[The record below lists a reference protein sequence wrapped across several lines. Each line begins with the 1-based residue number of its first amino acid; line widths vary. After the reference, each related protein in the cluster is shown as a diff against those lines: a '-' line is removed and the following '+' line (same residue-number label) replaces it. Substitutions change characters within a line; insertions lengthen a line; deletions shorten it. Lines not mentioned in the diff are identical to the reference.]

1 MEKTKKSLL
10 FKILKTTGITFIISL
25 LLLILIP
32 LLFADTITEKVKVL
46 ANNNLEG
53 ELNFQDSE
61 LSFFTN
67 FPSLTLTLHEL
78 NLNGSKPF
86 KNKSLISA
94 KQIGFGID
102 TWSLVFGNQTQ
113 IDEIFLK
120 EAKITILINKKGEA
134 NYNIYKSNSK
144 DTTTSS
150 ESASLK
156 LENIQISNSQLVY
169 NDKSTK
175 ILIEAKGLNYKGK
188 GDLLESNFNLKT
200 SAKIDSVSFA
210 YDQKEYLKNKKVKA
224 NLITKINTNSLS
236 FIFEKND
243 LVINKLPVEFTG
255 MFDFLKN
262 GYQMN
267 FELKTEDSNLEDLFS
282 ALPAEYVSWMNE
294 TKLKGKTSAFLSLKG
309 KYIATENLSP
319 ELNFNVK
326 VRNGYVKHTKA
337 PYPVEDIFLNLETK
351 LPNLDVN
358 QLKVRLDSLYFD
370 VNKNNL
376 SAILISD
383 GFGDKLTIDTKIK
396 SKLDLAFLSNALQIP
411 NFKLA
416 GNLDTDIVSKG
427 NYSKEDKKFP
437 ITKGNFELKN
447 GLIQTSYYPKPIQK
461 INVKANLNSPT
472 TDFKDASFVISSSN
486 FTFEGEPFNM
496 TASFANFEDISYDVK
511 AKGTINVAQ
520 IYKVFSQ
527 KGLDVDGF
535 IKADLSLAGKQSDAS
550 NGRVGNLKNSGTL
563 EVKNIKTTSDYL
575 AKPFLIENG
584 LFTFNQDKMNFSNFN
599 GKYGTSDIAMNGNLE
614 NVINFVLSEN
624 QILKGNFNL
633 TSNYLNI
640 NEFIPTSTFET
651 EDEVQKTE
659 VSGVVQIP
667 TNLNI
672 AIQTNALKTQY
683 DDVTI
688 ENLRGKLI
696 IQNGSLQLSNSSL
709 GIIGA
714 TAKMEAMYKNEGTQ
728 KAYFDYKINA
738 TDFDIKRAY
747 NEIKM
752 FREIVTAAENAE
764 GIVGLNY
771 TIKGVLNNK
780 MEPVMPSLE
789 GNGTLSVKQV
799 KMKGFKLLNV
809 VSAKTENPDIQDP
822 DISKVDIKTTIKN
835 NLVTIERFKFKVAGF
850 RLRFEGQT
858 SLDGKL
864 NLKMRIGLPPLGI
877 IGIPIKVLGTQEN
890 PDIKLGKK
898 SEDLEET
905 EYVDGVTPINNT
917 TSVNTTIP
925 ATEIQKDSIPKT
937 ELIIPENTNEIPT
950 PIIQKDSIPKA
961 KPIVPVEKVEN

>member
-1 MEKTKKSLL
+1 MPYLDTAIKMEKSKKTILS
-10 FKILKTTGITFIISL
+10 KILKITGITFAISL
-25 LLLILIP
+25 LAFVLLPII
-32 LLFADTITEKVKVL
+32 FADTITEKVKVL
-46 ANNNLEG
+46 ANKNLEG
-53 ELNFQDSE
+53 ELNFNDSE
-61 LSFFTN
+61 LSFFKH

-78 NLNGSKPF
+78 NLNGSKPYQ
-86 KNKSLISA
+86 NKSLVSA
-94 KQIGFGID
+94 KEISFGID
-102 TWSLVFGNQTQ
+102 VWSVVFGSQTQ
-113 IDEIFLK
+113 IEEIYIDN
-120 EAKITILINKKGEA
+120 AKINILVNQKGDA

-175 ILIEAKGLNYKGK
+175 ISIEAKGFNYKGK
-188 GDLLESNFNLKT
+188 GDLQASNFNLKT
-200 SAKIDSVSFA
+200 SAKIDSLSFA
-210 YDQKEYLKNKKVKA
+210 YDKKEYLKNKKVKA
-224 NLITKINTNSLS
+224 DLITKINTNSLS
-236 FIFEKND
+236 FVFEKND

-255 MFDFLKN
+255 LFDFLKN
-262 GYQMN
+262 GYQMD
-267 FELKTEDSNLEDLFS
+267 FKLKTEDSNLDDLFT
-282 ALPAEYVSWMNE
+282 ALPAEYVSWMTE
-294 TKLKGKTSAFLSLKG
+294 TKMKGKTSAFLTLKG
-309 KYIATENLSP
+309 KYIASENLSP
-319 ELNFNVK
+319 ELNFNIK
-326 VRNGYVKHTKA
+326 VRDGYVKHTKA
-337 PYPVEDIFLNLETK
+337 PYPVENIFLNFDTK
-351 LPNLDVN
+351 LPNLDIN

-383 GFGDKLTIDTKIK
+383 GFGKKITIDSKVK

-411 NFKLA
+411 NLKLA
-416 GNLDTDIVSKG
+416 GNLDADIVSKG

-437 ITKGNFELKN
+437 ITKGNFEIKK
-447 GLIQTSYYPKPIQK
+447 GLIQTSYYPKPIQN
-461 INVKANLNSPT
+461 INLKANLNSPT
-472 TDFKDASFVISSSN
+472 GNFKDASFILSPAN
-486 FTFEGEPFNM
+486 FTFEGEPFNLN
-496 TASFANFEDISYDVK
+496 ASFKNFDDINYDVK
-511 AKGTINVAQ
+511 AKGTLNVAR

-550 NGRVGNLKNSGTL
+550 NGRIGNLKNSGTL

-599 GKYGTSDIAMNGNLE
+599 GKYGTSDISMNGNLE

-624 QILKGNFNL
+624 QILKGSFNL
-633 TSNYLNI
+633 TSNFLNI
-640 NEFIPTSTFET
+640 NEFIPTTTYETDEET
-651 EDEVQKTE
+651 EKTE
-659 VSGVVQIP
+659 VSGVVEIP
-667 TNLNI
+667 TNLNV
-672 AIQTNALKTQY
+672 AIQTNAAKTKY

-688 ENLRGKLI
+688 ENLRGNILI
-696 IQNGSLQLSNSSL
+696 KNGTLQLSNGTL
-709 GIIGA
+709 DIIGA
-714 TAKMEAMYKNEGTQ
+714 TAKMDAFYKNEGTQ

-738 TDFDIKRAY
+738 SEFDIKRAY

-752 FREIVTAAENAE
+752 FREIVTAAESAE

-771 TIKGVLNNK
+771 SIKGVLNNQ

-789 GNGTLSVKQV
+789 GSGTLSVKKV

-809 VSAKTENPDIQDP
+809 VSSKTENPDIKDP

-835 NLVTIERFKFKVAGF
+835 NIVTIERFKFKVAGF

-877 IGIPIKVLGTQEN
+877 LGIPIKVLGTQEN
-890 PDIKLGKK
+890 PDIKLGRK

-905 EYVDGVTPINNT
+905 EYVDGVTPINT
-917 TSVNTTIP
+917 TVPTT
-925 ATEIQKDSIPKT
+925 TT
-937 ELIIPENTNEIPT
+937 PT
-950 PIIQKDSIPKA
+950 PTIQNDSVPKIEPTV
-961 KPIVPVEKVEN
+961 PIEKVE

>member
-10 FKILKTTGITFIISL
+10 FKILKITGITFVITL
-25 LLLILIP
+25 LLLILLPI
-32 LLFADTITEKVKVL
+32 LFADTITEKVRVL

-53 ELNFQDSE
+53 ELNFKESE
-61 LSFFTN
+61 LSFFKH
-67 FPSLTLTLHEL
+67 FPSLTLTLNEL

-86 KNKSLISA
+86 KDQSLVTA
-94 KQIGFGID
+94 KEIGFGID
-102 TWSLVFGNQTQ
+102 VWSVIFGSQTQ
-113 IDEIFLK
+113 IEEIFLE
-120 EAKITILINKKGEA
+120 EAKINILVNKKGEA
-134 NYNIYKSNSK
+134 NYNIYKSDSK

-156 LENIQISNSQLVY
+156 LENIQINNSHLVY
-169 NDKSTK
+169 SDKSTK
-175 ILIEAKGLNYKGK
+175 ILIEAKGFNYKGK

-200 SAKIDSVSFA
+200 SARIDSLSFA

-224 NLITKINTNSLS
+224 DLITKINTNSLS
-236 FIFEKND
+236 FVFEKND

-255 MFDFLKN
+255 LFDFLKN
-262 GYQMN
+262 GYQMD
-267 FELKTEDSNLEDLFS
+267 FELKTEDSNLDDLFT
-282 ALPAEYVSWMNE
+282 ALPAEYVSWMTE
-294 TKLKGKTSAFLSLKG
+294 TKMKGKTSAFLTLKG
-309 KYIATENLSP
+309 KYIASENLSP
-319 ELNFNVK
+319 EVNFNIK
-326 VRNGYVKHTKA
+326 VRDGYVKHEKA
-337 PYPVEDIFLNLETK
+337 PYPVENIFLNLDTK
-351 LPNLDVN
+351 LPNLDIN

-383 GFGDKLTIDTKIK
+383 GFGKKITIDSKMK
-396 SKLDLAFLSNALQIP
+396 SKLDLAFLSNALQVP

-416 GNLDTDIVSKG
+416 GNLDADIVSKG
-427 NYSKEDKKFP
+427 NYSKEDRKFP
-437 ITKGNFELKN
+437 ITKGNFEIKN
-447 GLIQTSYYPKPIQK
+447 GFIQTAYYPKPIQN
-461 INVKANLNSPT
+461 INLKANLNSPT
-472 TDFKDASFVISSSN
+472 GDFKDASFVLSPAN
-486 FTFEGEPFNM
+486 FTFEGELFNLN
-496 TASFANFEDISYDVK
+496 ASFKNFEDINYDVK
-511 AKGTINVAQ
+511 AKGTLNVAR

-550 NGRVGNLKNSGTL
+550 NGRIANLKNSGTL

-599 GKYGTSDIAMNGNLE
+599 GKYGTSDISMNGNLE

-633 TSNYLNI
+633 TSNYLNV
-640 NEFIPTSTFET
+640 NEFIPTTTYET
-651 EDEVQKTE
+651 EDETEKTE
-659 VSGVVQIP
+659 VAGVVQIP
-667 TNLNI
+667 TNLNVS
-672 AIQTNALKTQY
+672 IQTNALKTQY
-683 DDVTI
+683 EDVTI
-688 ENLRGKLI
+688 ENLKGNLV
-696 IQNGSLQLSNSSL
+696 IQNGSLRLSNSSL

-714 TAKMEAMYKNEGTQ
+714 TAKMDAFYKNEGTQ

-738 TDFDIKRAY
+738 SEFDIKRAY

-752 FREIVTAAENAE
+752 FREIVTAAESAE

-771 TIKGVLNNK
+771 SIKGVLNNQ
-780 MEPVMPSLE
+780 MEPIMPSLE
-789 GNGTLSVKQV
+789 GNGTLSVKKV

-809 VSAKTENPDIQDP
+809 VSAKTENPDIKDP
-822 DISKVDIKTTIKN
+822 DVSKVDIKTTIKN
-835 NLVTIERFKFKVAGF
+835 NIVTIERFKFKVAGF
-850 RLRFEGQT
+850 RLRFEGET

-877 IGIPIKVLGTQEN
+877 LGIPIKVLGTQEN

-905 EYVDGVTPINNT
+905 EYVDGITPINT
-917 TSVNTTIP
+917 TVP
-925 ATEIQKDSIPKT
+925 ATTTPSPTIQNDSVPKI
-937 ELIIPENTNEIPT
+937 EP
-950 PIIQKDSIPKA
+950 A
-961 KPIVPVEKVEN
+961 VPVEKVD

>member
-1 MEKTKKSLL
+1 MEKSKKSLL
-10 FKILKTTGITFIISL
+10 IKILKVTGITFVISL
-25 LLLILIP
+25 LLIV
-32 LLFADTITEKVKVL
+32 LLPIIFADTITEKVKVL
-46 ANNNLEG
+46 ANKNLEG
-53 ELNFQDSE
+53 ELNFNESE
-61 LSFFTN
+61 LSFFKH

-78 NLNGSKPF
+78 NLNGSKPY
-86 KNKSLISA
+86 KNKSLVSA
-94 KQIGFGID
+94 KEISFGID
-102 TWSLVFGNQTQ
+102 VWSVVFGNQT
-113 IDEIFLK
+113 EIEEIYLE
-120 EAKITILINKKGEA
+120 EAKINVLVNKKGEA
-134 NYNIYKSNSK
+134 NYNIYKSDSK

-156 LENIQISNSQLVY
+156 LENIQINNSQLVY

-175 ILIEAKGLNYKGK
+175 ILIEAKGFNYKGK
-188 GDLLESNFNLKT
+188 GDLLESNFSLKT
-200 SAKIDSVSFA
+200 SAKIDSLSFT
-210 YDQKEYLKNKKVKA
+210 YDKSEYLKNKKLKA
-224 NLITKINTNSLS
+224 DLITKINTNSLS
-236 FIFEKND
+236 FVFEKND

-255 MFDFLKN
+255 FFDFLKN
-262 GYQMN
+262 GYQMD
-267 FELKTEDSNLEDLFS
+267 FKLKTENSDLDDLFT

-294 TKLKGKTSAFLSLKG
+294 TKMKGKTSAFLTLKG
-309 KYIATENLSP
+309 KYIASENLSP
-319 ELNFNVK
+319 EVNFNIK
-326 VRNGYVKHTKA
+326 VRDGYVKHEKA
-337 PYPVEDIFLNLETK
+337 PYPVEDIFLNLDTK
-351 LPNLDVN
+351 LPNLDIN
-358 QLKVRLDSLYFD
+358 QLKIRLDSLYFD

-383 GFGDKLTIDTKIK
+383 GFGKKITLDSKVK

-416 GNLDTDIVSKG
+416 GSLDADIVSKG

-437 ITKGNFELKN
+437 ITKGNFEIKN
-447 GLIQTSYYPKPIQK
+447 GLIQTAYYPKPIQN
-461 INVKANLNSPT
+461 INLKANLNSPT
-472 TDFKDASFVISSSN
+472 GDFKDASFVLSPAN
-486 FTFEGEPFNM
+486 FTFEGEPFNLN
-496 TASFANFEDISYDVK
+496 ASFKNFDDINYDVK
-511 AKGTINVAQ
+511 AKGTLNVAR

-550 NGRVGNLKNSGTL
+550 NGRIANLKNSGTL

-633 TSNYLNI
+633 TSNFLNI
-640 NEFIPTSTFET
+640 NEFIPTTTYETDEET
-651 EDEVQKTE
+651 EKTE
-659 VSGVVQIP
+659 VSGVVEIP
-667 TNLNI
+667 TNLNVS
-672 AIQTNALKTQY
+672 IQTNAAKTQY

-688 ENLRGKLI
+688 ENLKGNLV
-696 IQNGSLQLSNSSL
+696 IQNGSLRLSNSSL

-714 TAKMEAMYKNEGTQ
+714 TAKMDAFYKNEGTQ

-738 TDFDIKRAY
+738 SEFDIKRAY

-752 FREIVTAAENAE
+752 FREIVTAAESAE

-771 TIKGVLNNK
+771 SIKGVLNNQ
-780 MEPVMPSLE
+780 MEPIMPSLE
-789 GNGTLSVKQV
+789 GNGTLSVKKV

-809 VSAKTENPDIQDP
+809 VSAKTENPDIKDP
-822 DISKVDIKTTIKN
+822 DVSKVDIKTTIKN
-835 NLVTIERFKFKVAGF
+835 NIVTIERFKFKAAGF
-850 RLRFEGQT
+850 RLRFEGET

-877 IGIPIKVLGTQEN
+877 LGIPIKVLGTQEN
-890 PDIKLGKK
+890 PDIKLGRK

-905 EYVDGVTPINNT
+905 EYVEDVTPI
-917 TSVNTTIP
+917 NTTIP
-925 ATEIQKDSIPKT
+925 ATTTPTPTIQNDSVPKT
-937 ELIIPENTNEIPT
+937 EP
-950 PIIQKDSIPKA
+950 A
-961 KPIVPVEKVEN
+961 VPVEKVE

>member
-1 MEKTKKSLL
+1 MEKSKKSLL
-10 FKILKTTGITFIISL
+10 IKILKVTGITFVISL
-25 LLLILIP
+25 LLIV
-32 LLFADTITEKVKVL
+32 LLPIIFADTITEKVKVL
-46 ANNNLEG
+46 ANKNLEG
-53 ELNFQDSE
+53 ELNFNESE
-61 LSFFTN
+61 LSFFKH

-78 NLNGSKPF
+78 NLNGSKPY
-86 KNKSLISA
+86 KNKSLVSA
-94 KQIGFGID
+94 KEISFGID
-102 TWSLVFGNQTQ
+102 VWSVVFGNQT
-113 IDEIFLK
+113 EIEEIYLE
-120 EAKITILINKKGEA
+120 EAKINVLVNKKGEA
-134 NYNIYKSNSK
+134 NYNIYKSDSK

-156 LENIQISNSQLVY
+156 LENIQINNSQLVY

-175 ILIEAKGLNYKGK
+175 ILIEAKGFNYKGK
-188 GDLLESNFNLKT
+188 GDLLESNFSLKT
-200 SAKIDSVSFA
+200 SAKIDSLSFT
-210 YDQKEYLKNKKVKA
+210 YDKSEYLKNKKLKA
-224 NLITKINTNSLS
+224 DLITKINTNSLS
-236 FIFEKND
+236 FVFEKND

-255 MFDFLKN
+255 FFDFLKN
-262 GYQMN
+262 GYQMD
-267 FELKTEDSNLEDLFS
+267 FKLKTENSDLDDLFT

-294 TKLKGKTSAFLSLKG
+294 TKMKGKTSAFLTLKG
-309 KYIATENLSP
+309 KYIASENLSP
-319 ELNFNVK
+319 EVNFNIK
-326 VRNGYVKHTKA
+326 VRDGYVKHEKA
-337 PYPVEDIFLNLETK
+337 PYPVENIFLNLDTK
-351 LPNLDVN
+351 LPNLDIN
-358 QLKVRLDSLYFD
+358 QLKIRLDSLYFD

-383 GFGDKLTIDTKIK
+383 GFGKKITLDSKVK

-416 GNLDTDIVSKG
+416 GSLDADIVSKG

-437 ITKGNFELKN
+437 ITKGNFEIKN
-447 GLIQTSYYPKPIQK
+447 GLIQTAYYPKPIQN
-461 INVKANLNSPT
+461 INLKANLNSPT
-472 TDFKDASFVISSSN
+472 GDFKDASFVLSPAN
-486 FTFEGEPFNM
+486 FTFEGEPFNLN
-496 TASFANFEDISYDVK
+496 ASFKNFDDINYDVK
-511 AKGTINVAQ
+511 AKGTLNVAR

-550 NGRVGNLKNSGTL
+550 NGRIANLKNSGTL

-633 TSNYLNI
+633 TSNFLNI
-640 NEFIPTSTFET
+640 NEFIPTSTYET
-651 EDEVQKTE
+651 DEEAEKTE
-659 VSGVVQIP
+659 VSGVVEIP
-667 TNLNI
+667 TNLNVS
-672 AIQTNALKTQY
+672 IQTNAAKTQY

-688 ENLRGKLI
+688 ENLKGNLV
-696 IQNGSLQLSNSSL
+696 IQNGSLRLSNSSL

-714 TAKMEAMYKNEGTQ
+714 TAKMDAFYKNEGTQ

-738 TDFDIKRAY
+738 SEFDIKRAY

-752 FREIVTAAENAE
+752 FREIVTAAESAE

-771 TIKGVLNNK
+771 SIKGVLNNQ
-780 MEPVMPSLE
+780 MEPIMPSLE
-789 GNGTLSVKQV
+789 GNGTLSVKKV

-809 VSAKTENPDIQDP
+809 VSAKTENPDIKDP
-822 DISKVDIKTTIKN
+822 DVSKVDIKTTIKN
-835 NLVTIERFKFKVAGF
+835 NIVTIERFKFKVAGF
-850 RLRFEGQT
+850 RLRFEGET

-877 IGIPIKVLGTQEN
+877 LGIPIKVLGTQEN
-890 PDIKLGKK
+890 PDIKLGRK

-905 EYVDGVTPINNT
+905 EYVDGVTPIN
-917 TSVNTTIP
+917 TTIP
-925 ATEIQKDSIPKT
+925 ATTTPTPTIQNDSVPKT
-937 ELIIPENTNEIPT
+937 EP
-950 PIIQKDSIPKA
+950 A
-961 KPIVPVEKVEN
+961 VPVEKVE

>member
-1 MEKTKKSLL
+1 MENSKKTLL
-10 FKILKTTGITFIISL
+10 LKILKVTGITFIISL
-25 LLLILIP
+25 LLLVILPIV
-32 LLFADTITEKVKVL
+32 FADTITEKVKIL
-46 ANNNLEG
+46 ANKNLEG
-53 ELNFQDSE
+53 ELNFNETE
-61 LSFFTN
+61 LSFFKH

-78 NLNGSKPF
+78 NLNGSKPY
-86 KNKSLISA
+86 KNESLVAAKEIS
-94 KQIGFGID
+94 FGID
-102 TWSLVFGNQTQ
+102 VWSVVFGNQT
-113 IDEIFLK
+113 EIEEIYLE
-120 EAKITILINKKGEA
+120 EAKINVLVNQKGEA

-156 LENIQISNSQLVY
+156 LENIQINNSQLVY

-175 ILIEAKGLNYKGK
+175 ILIEAKGFNYKGK
-188 GDLLESNFNLKT
+188 GDLLKSNFSLKT
-200 SAKIDSVSFA
+200 SARIDSLSFT
-210 YDQKEYLKNKKVKA
+210 YDKSEYLKNKKVKA
-224 NLITKINTNSLS
+224 DLITKINTNSLS

-255 MFDFLKN
+255 FFDFLKN
-262 GYQMN
+262 GYQMD
-267 FELKTEDSNLEDLFS
+267 FKLKTKDSDLDDLFT
-282 ALPAEYVSWMNE
+282 ALPAEYVSWMTE
-294 TKLKGKTSAFLSLKG
+294 TKMKGTTSAFLTLKG
-309 KYIATENLSP
+309 KYIASENLSP
-319 ELNFNVK
+319 EVNFNIK
-326 VRNGYVKHTKA
+326 VRDGYVKHEKA
-337 PYPVEDIFLNLETK
+337 PYPVENIFLNLDTK
-351 LPNLDVN
+351 IPNLDIN

-376 SAILISD
+376 RAILISD
-383 GFGDKLTIDTKIK
+383 GFGKKIAIDSKVK
-396 SKLDLAFLSNALQIP
+396 SKLDLAFLSNALQVP

-416 GNLDTDIVSKG
+416 GSLDADIFSKG
-427 NYSKEDKKFP
+427 NYSKEDRKFP
-437 ITKGNFELKN
+437 ITKGNFEIKN
-447 GLIQTSYYPKPIQK
+447 GLIQTGYYPKPIQN
-461 INVKANLNSPT
+461 INLKVNLNST
-472 TDFKDASFVISSSN
+472 TGDFKDASFILSPAN
-486 FTFEGEPFNM
+486 FTFEGEPFNLN
-496 TASFANFEDISYDVK
+496 ASFKNFDDINYDVK
-511 AKGTINVAQ
+511 AKGTLNVAR

-527 KGLDVDGF
+527 KGLDIDGF

-550 NGRVGNLKNSGTL
+550 NGRIANLKNRGTL

-599 GKYGTSDIAMNGNLE
+599 GKYGSSDITMNGNLE

-624 QILKGNFNL
+624 QILKGNFSL
-633 TSNYLNI
+633 TSNYLNV
-640 NEFIPTSTFET
+640 NEFIPTTTYEAEDET
-651 EDEVQKTE
+651 EKTE
-659 VSGVVQIP
+659 AVGVIQIP
-667 TNLNI
+667 TNLNVS
-672 AIQTNALKTQY
+672 IQTNAVKTQY

-688 ENLRGKLI
+688 ENLKGNLV

-714 TAKMEAMYKNEGTQ
+714 TAKMDAFYKNEGTQ

-738 TDFDIKRAY
+738 SEFDIKRAY

-771 TIKGVLNNK
+771 SIKGVLNNQ
-780 MEPVMPSLE
+780 MAPVMPSLE
-789 GNGTLSVKQV
+789 GSGTLSVKKV

-809 VSAKTENPDIQDP
+809 VSAKTENPDIKDP
-822 DISKVDIKTTIKN
+822 DISKVDIKSTIKN
-835 NLVTIERFKFKVAGF
+835 NIVTIERFKFKVAGF

-890 PDIKLGKK
+890 PDIKLGRK

-905 EYVDGVTPINNT
+905 EYVDGVTPINT
-917 TSVNTTIP
+917 TVP
-925 ATEIQKDSIPKT
+925 ATT
-937 ELIIPENTNEIPT
+937 TPT
-950 PIIQKDSIPKA
+950 PTIQNDSVPKIEPA
-961 KPIVPVEKVEN
+961 VPVEKTE